1 MSAEPKYVN
10 TTQTMFK
17 VHSLFPPLQP
27 LHGARNTNSTF
38 RILDGMVAT
47 LSIHSILHQEA
58 SQHFSMPKLNM
69 YDRFSGSFDHLMHF
83 HLVMTLE
90 SHNDAL
96 LCKVFPSSL
105 QSPTLSWFHHLLANS
120 VSLFRMLFKIFTTHY
135 LCSVRR
141 KKSVAS
147 LFHIKLDREESILS
161 FMKRFGVAILQLNEV
176 SMDTVIQAIKEAIF
190 PNTHFLNSISLDPPL

>member
-1 MSAEPKYVN
+1 
-10 TTQTMFK
+10 
-17 VHSLFPPLQP
+17 
-27 LHGARNTNSTF
+27 
-38 RILDGMVAT
+38 
-47 LSIHSILHQEA
+47 
-58 SQHFSMPKLNM
+58 MPKLNM
-69 YDRFSGSFDHLMHF
+69 YDRFGGSFDHLMHF
-83 HLVMTLE
+83 RLVMTLE

-190 PNTHFLNSISLDPPL
+190 PNTHFFNSISLDPPLSIEEFFQRANKYSML